1 MAKTQAFSDRDGNRF
16 IIPSYIIYEDD
27 EDAPSG
33 FDVIS
38 KAMTLAISLGS
49 SVKLEQGWFTF
60 DEYDF
65 PHVSIELRSSAF
77 FHGACTAYAFEGPLF
92 DEIAKESSNGTN

>member
-1 MAKTQAFSDRDGNRF
+1 MAKTQSFTDRDGNRF

-38 KAMTLAISLGS
+38 KAMTLALSFGPDVNLD
-49 SVKLEQGWFTF
+49 KGWFVF
-60 DEYDF
+60 DEYKF
-65 PHVSIELRSSAF
+65 PHISIELRSNAF
-77 FHGACTAYAFEGPLF
+77 MHGYCTAYAFEGPLF
-92 DEIAKESSNGTN
+92 DEIAKESTNGTN